1 MNAEISNV
9 NICREQVTLTTALTR
24 ALLTGIHVH
33 LMMMM
38 TSNEMSMVRTINLK
52 PTVVLMVGWLGI
64 SLQIKVTSDF
74 VKKKKWEFYLIFNVT
89 LEQAGHLKEGLAWER
104 AL

>member
-1 MNAEISNV
+1 MNAEISSV
-9 NICREQVTLTTALTR
+9 NICPEQVTLTAALAR
-24 ALLTGIHVH
+24 ALLTWVHVH

-38 TSNEMSMVRTINLK
+38 TSNEMSMVRAINVK
-52 PTVVLMVGWLGI
+52 PTVVLMIGRLGI
-64 SLQIKVTSDF
+64 SLQIEVTSSL
-74 VKKKKWEFYLIFNVT
+74 VKRWEFYLIFNVT

>member
-1 MNAEISNV
+1 MNAEISSV
-9 NICREQVTLTTALTR
+9 NICREQVSLTTALAR

-38 TSNEMSMVRTINLK
+38 TSNEMSMVRAINVK
-52 PTVVLMVGWLGI
+52 PTVVLMIGRLGI
-64 SLQIKVTSDF
+64 SLQIEVTSSL
-74 VKKKKWEFYLIFNVT
+74 VKRWEFYLIFNVT

>member
-1 MNAEISNV
+1 MNAETFSV

-52 PTVVLMVGWLGI
+52 PTVVLMVGRLGI
-64 SLQIKVTSDF
+64 SPQIEVTSSL
-74 VKKKKWEFYLIFNVT
+74 VKRWEFYLIFNVT

>member
-9 NICREQVTLTTALTR
+9 NICRGQVTLTTALTR

-52 PTVVLMVGWLGI
+52 PTVVLMVGRLGI
-64 SLQIKVTSDF
+64 SPQIEVTSSL
-74 VKKKKWEFYLIFNVT
+74 VKRWEFYLIFNVT

>member
-74 VKKKKWEFYLIFNVT
+74 VKKKWEFYLIFNVT

>member
-1 MNAEISNV
+1 
-9 NICREQVTLTTALTR
+9 
-24 ALLTGIHVH
+24 
-33 LMMMM
+33 MMMM

-52 PTVVLMVGWLGI
+52 PTVVLMVGRLGI
-64 SLQIKVTSDF
+64 SPQIEVTSSL
-74 VKKKKWEFYLIFNVT
+74 VKRWEFYLIFNVT